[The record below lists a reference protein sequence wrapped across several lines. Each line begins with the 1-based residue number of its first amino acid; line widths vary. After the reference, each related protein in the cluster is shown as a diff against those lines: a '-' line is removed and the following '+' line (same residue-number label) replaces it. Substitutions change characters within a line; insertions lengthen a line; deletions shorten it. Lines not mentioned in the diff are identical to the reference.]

1 MKKELNLQGDKYTA
15 YSPDNINW
23 VVVAEEDVIP
33 EFDIISYNRE
43 LSFINNNIDIIS
55 DNREFNYYLT
65 TIARDGIVESIKA
78 LKLQIAKPTATHYT
92 YTKDLYIKNIPF
104 HPAYICNYFD
114 NDYYVRVKVDKSKRR
129 FAYYFYKNK
138 DDVAKLLKFN
148 NIKWLSEEF
157 YE

>member
-1 MKKELNLQGDKYTA
+1 MQKELNLQGDKYTA

-23 VVVAEEDVIP
+23 VVIAEEDILP
-33 EFDIISYNRE
+33 EF
-43 LSFINNNIDIIS
+43 DIIS

-78 LKLQIAKPTATHYT
+78 LNLQIAKPEVTYYT
-92 YTKDLYIKNIPF
+92 YTKDFYTKNPPM

-114 NDYYVRVKVDKSKRR
+114 NEYYVRVKVDKRKRR
-129 FAYYFYKNK
+129 FSYYFYKNK

-148 NIKWLSEEF
+148 NIKWICEDF
-157 YE
+157 YD

>member
-23 VVVAEEDVIP
+23 VIVAEEDVIP
-33 EFDIISYNRE
+33 EF
-43 LSFINNNIDIIS
+43 DIIS

-65 TIARDGIVESIKA
+65 TTARDGIVESIKA
-78 LKLQIAKPTATHYT
+78 LKLQIAKPTATQYT

-114 NDYYVRVKVDKSKRR
+114 NGYYVRVKVDKRKRR
-129 FAYYFYKNK
+129 LSYYFYKNK

-148 NIKWLSEEF
+148 NIKWLCEDF
-157 YE
+157 YD

>member
-23 VVVAEEDVIP
+23 VIVAEEDVIP
-33 EFDIISYNRE
+33 EFDV
-43 LSFINNNIDIIS
+43 IS
-55 DNREFNYYLT
+55 DNKEFNYYLT

-78 LKLQIAKPTATHYT
+78 LELPIAKPTVTHYT

-114 NDYYVRVKVDKSKRR
+114 NGYYIRTKIDKSKRR
-129 FAYYFYKNK
+129 LSYYFYKNK
-138 DDVAKLLKFN
+138 DDIAKLLKFN
-148 NIKWLSEEF
+148 NIKWLCEEF

>member
-23 VVVAEEDVIP
+23 VIVAEEDVIP
-33 EFDIISYNRE
+33 EFDVIT
-43 LSFINNNIDIIS
+43 
-55 DNREFNYYLT
+55 DNQEFNAYLT

-78 LKLQIAKPTATHYT
+78 LALPIAKPEVEY
-92 YTKDLYIKNIPF
+92 YQSNKDFSKKNQIRYIVR
-104 HPAYICNYFD
+104 YFD
-114 NDYYVRVKVDKSKRR
+114 NGYYIRTKIDKSKRR
-129 FAYYFYKNK
+129 LSYYFYKNK

-148 NIKWLSEEF
+148 NIKWLCEEF

>member
-33 EFDIISYNRE
+33 EFDVIT
-43 LSFINNNIDIIS
+43 
-55 DNREFNYYLT
+55 DNQEFNAYLT

-78 LKLQIAKPTATHYT
+78 LALPIAKPTVTHYT

-114 NDYYVRVKVDKSKRR
+114 NGYYIRTKIDKSKRR
-129 FAYYFYKNK
+129 LSYYFYKNK

-148 NIKWLSEEF
+148 NIKWLCEEF

>member
-1 MKKELNLQGDKYTA
+1 MQKELNLQGDKYTA

-23 VVVAEEDVIP
+23 VIVAEEDVIP
-33 EFDIISYNRE
+33 EF
-43 LSFINNNIDIIS
+43 DIIS

-78 LKLQIAKPTATHYT
+78 LALPIAKPEVTYYT
-92 YTKDLYIKNIPF
+92 YTKDLHTKNAPL

-114 NDYYVRVKVDKSKRR
+114 NDYYVRVKIDKNKRR
-129 FAYYFYKNK
+129 FSYYFYKNK
-138 DDVAKLLKFN
+138 DDVAKLKKFN
-148 NIKWLSEEF
+148 EIKWVSEDF

>member
-33 EFDIISYNRE
+33 EFDV
-43 LSFINNNIDIIS
+43 IS
-55 DNREFNYYLT
+55 DNKEFNYYLT

-78 LKLQIAKPTATHYT
+78 LELPIAKPTVTHYT

-114 NDYYVRVKVDKSKRR
+114 NGYYIRTKIDKSKRR
-129 FAYYFYKNK
+129 LSYYFYKNK

-148 NIKWLSEEF
+148 NIKWLCEEF

>member
-1 MKKELNLQGDKYTA
+1 MQKELNLQGDKYTA

-23 VVVAEEDVIP
+23 VIVAEEDVIP
-33 EFDIISYNRE
+33 EFDVISDIRSIITNSIDNNIDNRE
-43 LSFINNNIDIIS
+43 L
-55 DNREFNYYLT
+55 NYYLT

-78 LKLQIAKPTATHYT
+78 LKLQIAKPTVTYYT
-92 YTKDLYIKNIPF
+92 YTKDLYTKNAPF

-114 NDYYVRVKVDKSKRR
+114 NGYYVRTKIDKSKRR
-129 FAYYFYKNK
+129 LSYYFYKNK

-148 NIKWLSEEF
+148 NIKWVCEDF

>member
-23 VVVAEEDVIP
+23 VIVAEEDVIP
-33 EFDIISYNRE
+33 EFDVIT
-43 LSFINNNIDIIS
+43 
-55 DNREFNYYLT
+55 DNQEFNAYLT

-78 LKLQIAKPTATHYT
+78 LALPIAKPEVEY
-92 YTKDLYIKNIPF
+92 YQSNKDFSKKNQIRYIVR
-104 HPAYICNYFD
+104 YFD
-114 NDYYVRVKVDKSKRR
+114 NGYYVRTKIDKSKRR
-129 FAYYFYKNK
+129 FSYYFYKNK

-148 NIKWLSEEF
+148 NIKWLCEEF

>member
-33 EFDIISYNRE
+33 EFDV
-43 LSFINNNIDIIS
+43 IS
-55 DNREFNYYLT
+55 DNKEFNYYLT

-78 LKLQIAKPTATHYT
+78 LKLQIAKPTVTHYT
-92 YTKDLYIKNIPF
+92 YTKDLYTENAPV

-114 NDYYVRVKVDKSKRR
+114 NGYYVRVKIDKRKRR

-138 DDVAKLLKFN
+138 DDVAKLKKFN
-148 NIKWLSEEF
+148 EIKWVSEDF